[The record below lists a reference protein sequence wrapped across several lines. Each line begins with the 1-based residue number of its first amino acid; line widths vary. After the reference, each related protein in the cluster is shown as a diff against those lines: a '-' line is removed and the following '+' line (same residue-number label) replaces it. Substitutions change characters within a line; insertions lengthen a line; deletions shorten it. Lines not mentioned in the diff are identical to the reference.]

1 MPSLRTRSFSPSL
14 AKYGRSLYA
23 RSSSHTSIGEKV
35 VRFRFFLAG
44 CSKWGD
50 AWSGSLLQLLGEL
63 VLSEQG
69 DNCGLESL

>member
-35 VRFRFFLAG
+35 VRFRFFLTG
-44 CSKWGD
+44 CSAWGD
-50 AWSGSLLQLLGEL
+50 AWSGSLLQLEEL

-69 DNCGLESL
+69 DDCGLVSL